1 MKYLFILATFIASLS
16 FMTGFALTIQ
26 ECDNL
31 LKNRSGEI
39 DPLKVGSLNVA
50 QIIDCASP
58 DAAKTQPLSPLS
70 IFQIII
76 NSVAVLAFG
85 LAILAIVVSAIKV
98 ATSAGDKA
106 KFQEGI
112 TLLKNAGVAVILTLT
127 AYTILYIILN
137 TFGFTI

>member
-39 DPLKVGSLNVA
+39 DPLKVGSLSLP

-58 DAAKTQPLSPLS
+58 DAAKTEPLSPLS